1 MSSLTRT
8 VRIVNPLG
16 LHARAAA
23 RLANVAGRASGP
35 VWLVKAAERVDATSI
50 IDILTLA
57 CPPGSVL
64 TIEIHHPEDQPI
76 LEQLAQLVDDGFGE
90 WEKP

>member
-1 MSSLTRT
+1 MKPLSRT
-8 VRIVNPLG
+8 VQIVNSLG

-23 RLANVAGRASGP
+23 RLAAVAGRAGGP
-35 VWLVKAAERVDATSI
+35 VWLIRATERVDATSI

-64 TIEIHHPEDQPI
+64 TIEVHRLEDRPI
-76 LEQLAQLVDDGFGE
+76 LEELAELVGNGFGE
-90 WEKP
+90 

>member
-1 MSSLTRT
+1 
-8 VRIVNPLG
+8 VQIVNAMG

-23 RLANVAGRASGP
+23 RLAAVAAQARGP
-35 VWLVKAAERVDATSI
+35 VRLVRAAERVDATSI

-64 TIEIHHPEDQPI
+64 TIEIHHPEDRPI
-76 LEQLAQLVDDGFGE
+76 LEQLVQLVVDGFGE
-90 WEKP
+90 

>member
-1 MSSLTRT
+1 M
-8 VRIVNPLG
+8 RIVNALG

-23 RLANVAGRASGP
+23 RLAAVAGRARGP
-35 VWLVKAAERVDATSI
+35 VWLTRAAERVDATSI

-64 TIEIHHPEDQPI
+64 TIEIQRPEDRPI
-76 LEQLAQLVDDGFGE
+76 LDQLVQLVGDGFGE
-90 WEKP
+90 